1 MFSPV
6 APAHR
11 VSARE
16 RFAARPGV
24 DVLSPRG
31 SDAALRL
38 SSLHE
43 RLASTRSGRW
53 TGEGA
58 GCARPTAVSWNSHR
72 FLRKQ
77 HEVRTNAYSGGGSA
91 SARSIA
97 GLDRSPGRINF
108 ARLPWHD
115 NELSVRLGAS
125 RDMRGTTTPHHNDGT
140 VGKDTRMRQQ
150 LAFPG
155 GYERGNLRGGLPVH
169 PRADVRAP
177 QLALFCWTHK
187 RVGVLLPG
195 AVRPSQGG
203 LRGLPAAGQLQ
214 RLACRELLDARD
226 AQHGGLEQRPTRRQ
240 REPGAA
246 NTAGAAGVSGGE
258 EAGPLAG
265 GAKEVG
271 AAPTRGLVLLPI
283 NYKSFS
289 NRRSQVKLSLRSHW
303 I

>member
-38 SSLHE
+38 SSLHD

-53 TGEGA
+53 TGEGS
-58 GCARPTAVSWNSHR
+58 GRARPTAVSWESHR

-169 PRADVRAP
+169 PRADVRPSHPLSFAGLSSACCLQAP
-177 QLALFCWTHK
+177 SDQVKAAYEGSQLPDNYNVSPVENSWMRETHSTA
-187 RVGVLLPG
+187 GW
-195 AVRPSQGG
+195 SQG
-203 LRGLPAAGQLQ
+203 RRAGNESLERRTLQ
-214 RLACRELLDARD
+214 
-226 AQHGGLEQRPTRRQ
+226 AQPVFPPVKKLERWQ
-240 REPGAA
+240 
-246 NTAGAAGVSGGE
+246 
-258 EAGPLAG
+258 
-265 GAKEVG
+265 EVPRKW
-271 AAPTRGLVLLPI
+271 APHPPVA
-283 NYKSFS
+283 
-289 NRRSQVKLSLRSHW
+289 
-303 I
+303 